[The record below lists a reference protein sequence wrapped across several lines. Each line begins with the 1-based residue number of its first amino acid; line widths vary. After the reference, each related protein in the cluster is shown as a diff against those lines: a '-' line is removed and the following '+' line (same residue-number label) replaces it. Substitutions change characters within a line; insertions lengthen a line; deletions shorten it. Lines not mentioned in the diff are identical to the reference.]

1 MKSKLPTPPRGA
13 IVYEDAKLYVCLAS
27 FPVAVG
33 HTVIVW
39 KAPVSD
45 LHLLKR
51 KDYEYLMDKMDET
64 RTAMMKALK
73 VKKVY
78 LVYMDE
84 ANQVHW
90 HLVPR
95 YNEMGYDVLTH
106 KAGKITDFSLAAK
119 IHQKMHRLK

>member
-1 MKSKLPTPPRGA
+1 MRTKLPTPPREA
-13 IVYEDAKLYVCLAS
+13 IIYEDAKLYVCLAS

-33 HTVIVW
+33 HVVIVW
-39 KAPVSD
+39 KAEVSD
-45 LHLLKR
+45 LHLLNR
-51 KDYEYLMDKMDET
+51 KDYEYLMDKMDEV
-64 RTAMMKALK
+64 RTAMLKALK

-95 YNEMGYDVLTH
+95 HNEMGYDVLTH
-106 KAGKITDFSLAAK
+106 KAGKLTDFSLAKK
-119 IHQKMHRLK
+119 IREKMDRLK